1 MRNIEVYLTEKQ
13 WVEKPTAD
21 ETKAFIAK
29 PILKNKVILTLEEFA
44 KEVSENSKVCML
56 GLFEDG
62 TTSGSGKQIIRQEV
76 LMLDIDNTN
85 KKQEHFTY
93 EEALKH
99 PFVKENVSFMY
110 KTLSSTVKHERFRM
124 VLPLETP
131 LKTKEEVTEIY
142 TALFNLLRTDFKGQ
156 LDEGIKNANRLFYGG
171 TKGYDVIN
179 WKNSFKP
186 EGLLLDESFFS
197 PIDSENEKMDNK
209 KSLIPDRIGSKDIM
223 LEKHVDNEV
232 GNNMQRN
239 VSVKHSI
246 PKVVNNVYELLRQ
259 KRFSEVEAKLVQKNL
274 NCKVK
279 EFNSLD
285 EFRKELIKDNSLS
298 MREFLDLPK
307 EEPFLDIFHEEKEP
321 SGSVFL
327 TGAGVELY
335 KCHSSTSEF
344 TGDIISVIAKLTQEG
359 QVKTLQRLTDW
370 LKISINEP
378 FEIAETKEAIEFIKS
393 ELLSNDLKS
402 KHPYVYKMFWRY
414 KETFCTFLDI
424 YCSQGYSYNNIT
436 GHYEFLSF
444 MSREYLNKEYA
455 KYYGKKLA
463 PSTLHTT
470 INLMALAYFI
480 KKLSFNEVP
489 KDLLGNLV
497 TQKKINGYERYTD
510 VVVIPKFEASFMED
524 LNVFCKLLSDTNF
537 TKTALSKDYVIATY
551 GMDRANNTFA
561 QTRPEDKKVSEKFQ
575 DMLKDT
581 IGIIEREFENSNYIQ
596 ESILLNRLIKNRK
609 RTKKTNSKTDV
620 EMKYKQIR
628 STLEDGY
635 GYTRLKLTN
644 DLRKE
649 LNISDKDIP
658 RTKRP
663 ILFVNPNKII

>member
-131 LKTKEEVTEIY
+131 LKTKEDVTEIY
-142 TALFNLLRTDFKGQ
+142 NALFNLLRTDFKGQ

-209 KSLIPDRIGSKDIM
+209 KSLILSGIGSNNV
-223 LEKHVDNEV
+223 HEV
-232 GNNMQRN
+232 LSIRN
-239 VSVKHSI
+239 VSDKHSI

-259 KRFSEVEAKLVQKNL
+259 KRFSEVDSIIKTKKINL
-274 NCKVK
+274 KTRK
-279 EFNSLD
+279 FRSLI
-285 EFRKELIKDNSLS
+285 EFRSYLNSNREFS
-298 MREFLDLPK
+298 MQEFLDIPK
-307 EEPFLDIFHEEKEP
+307 SKHFLDIFHDEKSP
-321 SGSVFL
+321 SANIFI
-327 TGAGVELY
+327 TPKNVELY
-335 KCHSSTSEF
+335 KCFSTGYEF
-344 TGDIISVIAKLTQEG
+344 KGDIVAVIDNLTQEG
-359 QVKTLQRLTDW
+359 YVKTMSRLAEW
-370 LKISINEP
+370 LAIDIEEP
-378 FEIAETKEAIEFIKS
+378 LEITEKRFALDFIKS
-393 ELLSNDLKS
+393 ELLSENLES
-402 KHPYVYKMFWRY
+402 KYPYIKKVLGRY
-414 KETFCTFLDI
+414 LETFCTLLDI
-424 YCSQGYSYNNIT
+424 YCSKGYSYNQIT
-436 GHYEFLSF
+436 GRYEFLSY
-444 MSREYLNKEYA
+444 MSRETINKEYA
-455 KYYGKKLA
+455 KYYG
-463 PSTLHTT
+463 SEMSTTTLHTT
-470 INLMALAYFI
+470 INLMALSFLI
-480 KKLSFNEVP
+480 KKLPFKEIP
-489 KDLLGNLV
+489 RYLKIQLLNH
-497 TQKKINGYERYTD
+497 KKINGYERYTD
-510 VVVIPKFEASFMED
+510 VVVIPKYDTEYLSE
-524 LNVFCKLLSDTNF
+524 LNSFCKVLFDTNF
-537 TKTALSKDYVIATY
+537 TKTSLSKDYVLATY
-551 GMDRANNTFA
+551 GVERANNTFS
-561 QTRPEDKKVSEKFQ
+561 QTKPENKEISDKFQ
-575 DMLKDT
+575 DILKAT
-581 IGIIEREFENSNYIQ
+581 IKIIDREFKRSNYIQ
-596 ESILLNRLIKNRK
+596 ESEITTRLFKNLTRSEK
-609 RTKKTNSKTDV
+609 IQSKSDV
-620 EMKYKQIR
+620 KLKYKQIR

-635 GYTRLKLTN
+635 GYTRLRLTI
-644 DLRKE
+644 DLREE
-649 LNISDKDIP
+649 LNISYKDIP
-658 RTKRP
+658 KTKRP
-663 ILFVNPNKII
+663 HIYVNPNRIV